1 MAASAPALAHEEA
14 RAAFFF
20 CSSGVLIVLQLIA
33 LEISGDPDGPNLVGG
48 LSPLVPHLLGL
59 SAVSST
65 RCKCGAACEARLLV
79 FCGHELVLAAW
90 FVMSVDE
97 MGPLASGDFDQVSS
111 CQLAPLCDPSG
122 PLHPLAVI
130 DCLVSTSCCCF
141 RGHISGFNAAIRLE
155 Y

>member
-1 MAASAPALAHEEA
+1 MQTVHTQLSWCMLPPSPRTDQKPDMALTWL
-14 RAAFFF
+14 
-20 CSSGVLIVLQLIA
+20 V
-33 LEISGDPDGPNLVGG
+33 DPHFPLPF

-111 CQLAPLCDPSG
+111 CQLAPLCGPSG